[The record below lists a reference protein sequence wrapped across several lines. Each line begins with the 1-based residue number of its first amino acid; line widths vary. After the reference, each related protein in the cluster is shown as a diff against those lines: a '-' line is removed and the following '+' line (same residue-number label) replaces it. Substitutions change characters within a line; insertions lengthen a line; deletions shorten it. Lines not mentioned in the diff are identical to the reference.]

1 MSSLRT
7 TVIGC
12 GGAGSNITAYLKNGM
27 NDEEF
32 IEYLTIDTSDANKKD
47 GIPFC
52 HIKSAKS
59 NAQNLSGAGGI
70 RGVNFEDILPGCKKF
85 VDDQSLHIHD
95 GVVVLIFSTSGGSG
109 NVIAAGLL
117 HTLLAYDIAV
127 YCIYVHDNSNAQFA
141 ENCVKATETLF
152 NISQEYDVVLPVN
165 YFVNTID
172 KDIVNKSILDEFRM
186 IMKFHDTDNLNEID
200 NQDMKFFY
208 QSIKYT
214 ANPIPSGVVAIAV
227 TDIKH
232 VENAVEKHEVLVAR
246 SLTNSDFDPIKIGQI
261 NQNKNGTSNCGT
273 EVALL
278 LLNNF
283 DKQYGLVKSAF
294 AVYNKPIKKFAIDE
308 NVKVSKGGMVF

>member
-1 MSSLRT
+1 MIAHIILLVKRLNCLSFR
-7 TVIGC
+7 IF
-12 GGAGSNITAYLKNGM
+12 N
-27 NDEEF
+27 
-32 IEYLTIDTSDANKKD
+32 NKK
-47 GIPFC
+47 GTT
-52 HIKSAKS
+52 
-59 NAQNLSGAGGI
+59 
-70 RGVNFEDILPGCKKF
+70 ILM
-85 VDDQSLHIHD
+85 VTQ
-95 GVVVLIFSTSGGSG
+95 
-109 NVIAAGLL
+109 
-117 HTLLAYDIAV
+117 
-127 YCIYVHDNSNAQFA
+127 
-141 ENCVKATETLF
+141 
-152 NISQEYDVVLPVN
+152 
-165 YFVNTID
+165 D

-214 ANPIPSGVVAIAV
+214 AKPIPSGVVAIAV

-261 NQNKNGTSNCGT
+261 NQNKNGTSTCGT

-294 AVYNKPIKKFAIDE
+294 AVYNKPIKKFAIDAR
-308 NVKVSKGGMVF
+308 NMLHNRI

>member
-12 GGAGSNITAYLKNGM
+12 GGAGSNITAYLKDGM
-27 NDEEF
+27 GETDF
-32 IEYLTIDTSDANKKD
+32 IDYLTIDTSDANKKD

-52 HIKSAKS
+52 HIKSAGSAGK
-59 NAQNLSGAGGI
+59 NLSGAGGI
-70 RGVNFEDILPGCKKF
+70 RGENLKDILPGCEKF
-85 VDDQSLHIHD
+85 VDDKGLHTHD

-117 HTLLAYDIAV
+117 HTLLKYDIAV
-127 YCIYVHDNSNAQFA
+127 YCIYVHDNSNAEFA
-141 ENCVKATETLF
+141 KNCVRATETLF
-152 NISQEYDVVLPVN
+152 KISQQYNVVLPVN

-172 KDIVNKSILDEFRM
+172 KNIVNKSILEEFKM
-186 IMKFHDTDNLNEID
+186 IMKFHDTDNLTEID

-232 VENAVEKHEVLVAR
+232 VENDIEKHEVLVAR
-246 SLTNSDFDPIKIGQI
+246 SITNSDFDPIKVGQI
-261 NQNKNGTSNCGT
+261 AQNKNGTSNCGT

-283 DKQYGLVKSAF
+283 DKQYNLVKSAF
-294 AVYNKPIKKFAIDE
+294 AIYDKPIKKFSIDE
-308 NVKVSKGGMVF
+308 DVEVSNGGIVI